1 MQHPMKSFR
10 LNNPKSIL
18 PSSWEGSGVGSLLL
32 FFFLL
37 LLPLGGVGGGVMAR
51 GGVILITIDGMRA
64 EMVDDPLMP
73 SPFLKMMS
81 RDGLRIDRVIGVP
94 PTATYPSHTTI
105 VTGELPARHRVFYN
119 RPFLWNK
126 DTARISYWYADSI
139 AVPTIWQRAHEAGL
153 TTASLFWPVSTG
165 SPYIDYN
172 VPEFWSLDY
181 SCDQMAYIKPFC
193 TPQGILDELEQ
204 NACGR
209 LDTITY
215 MAGSMQRDGR
225 TAAMANYLMNR
236 YQPRLMTIHLITT
249 DYSQHA
255 LGTWSERLLQDV
267 ASVDHAVGS
276 IIENLRLTHRMD
288 STVVL
293 VMGDHGFCDY
303 SQTLSP
309 NVWLTRAGLLS
320 EKPGGP
326 WEACFYGGGNTSFL
340 YLRKGDDKKILK
352 RVRRLLDELPAGER
366 SLFRIVEK
374 EELTAKGAD
383 PAVALA
389 LEPVVGVA
397 VTNNRTGDVVTARTG
412 GTHGFLSGQDP
423 TTLIAYGA
431 GITPARQDSI
441 RQTDIAPWVLR
452 LLIDHD
458 EVDR

>member
-1 MQHPMKSFR
+1 MSFR
-10 LNNPKSIL
+10 LNRKLFPVSRG
-18 PSSWEGSGVGSLLL
+18 WGRGVV
-32 FFFLL
+32 LL
-37 LLPLGGVGGGVMAR
+37 LLCLCSMRSAASAKY
-51 GGVILITIDGMRA
+51 VILITIDGMRA

-81 RDGLRIDRVIGVP
+81 RDGLRVGRVIGVP

-139 AVPTIWQRAHEAGL
+139 AVPTIWQRAHEAGM

-165 SPYIDYN
+165 CPFIDYN

-181 SCDQMAYIKPFC
+181 SCDQMAYIKPSC
-193 TPQGILDELEQ
+193 TPPGILDELEQ
-204 NACGR
+204 NACGK

-215 MAGSMQRDGR
+215 QAGSMQRDGR

-249 DYSQHA
+249 DYSQHE

-267 ASVDHAVGS
+267 GSVDHAVGS
-276 IIENLRLTHRMD
+276 ILENLRLTHRLD

-303 SQTLSP
+303 SRTLSP

-320 EKPGGP
+320 EKPGGA

-340 YLRKGDDKKILK
+340 YLNPSPAGGAGVGLGQILR
-352 RVRRLLDELPAGER
+352 RVRRLLDELPAEER

-374 EELTAKGAD
+374 EELTRKGAD
-383 PAVALA
+383 PSAALA
-389 LEPVVGVA
+389 LEPAVGVA
-397 VTNNRTGDVVTARTG
+397 VTNSRTGSVVTLHKG

-431 GITPARQDSI
+431 GIAPARQDSI

-452 LLIDHD
+452 LLGI
-458 EVDR
+458 E